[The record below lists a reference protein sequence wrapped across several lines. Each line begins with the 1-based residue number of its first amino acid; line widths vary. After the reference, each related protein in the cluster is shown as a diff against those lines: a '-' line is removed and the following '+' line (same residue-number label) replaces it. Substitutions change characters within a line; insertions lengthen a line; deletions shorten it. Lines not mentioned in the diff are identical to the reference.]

1 MHHRS
6 TIFMAFVCYAHKFDG
21 RSNR

>member
-6 TIFMAFVCYAHKFDG
+6 TIFMAFVCYAHNFDG
-21 RSNR
+21 RSNS